1 MMPGFTHS
9 EIGADPIVVDAYFAA
24 SPAQVFEA
32 WTDQDAVMD
41 WFGYEPQ
48 SLESVIV
55 DLRPGG
61 QWRFTF
67 KPDAGQQ
74 MGFEG
79 EYIEVLPNKRLVY
92 SWRHFAQLPDGE
104 RELTP
109 ASRVEVDFENK
120 GIGTQVRLV
129 HSGIKTD
136 DARKGV
142 GHGWTTAFGS
152 LLKVFSLDQSS
163 SN

>member
-9 EIGADPIVVDAYFAA
+9 EIGVDPIVVDAYFAA

-32 WTDQDAVMD
+32 WTDEDAVMQ
-41 WFGYEPQ
+41 WFGYQPQ
-48 SLESVIV
+48 SLESALV

-67 KPDAGQQ
+67 KPNDGKQ

-79 EYIEVLPNKRLVY
+79 EYIEVLPSRRLVF
-92 SWRHFAQLPDGE
+92 SWQHFALQANGE

-109 ASRVEVDFENK
+109 ASRVEVDFEVK
-120 GIGTQVRLV
+120 GVGTQVRLV
-129 HSGIKTD
+129 HSGIKSID
-136 DARKGV
+136 GLKGV
-142 GHGWTTAFGS
+142 GRGWATSFAS
-152 LLKVFSLDQSS
+152 LLQVFASE
-163 SN
+163 

>member
-1 MMPGFTHS
+1 MMPGFTHT

-32 WTDQDAVMD
+32 WTDESAVMQ
-41 WFGYEPQ
+41 WFGNQPQ
-48 SLESVIV
+48 SLESALV

-61 QWRFTF
+61 RWRFTF
-67 KPDAGQQ
+67 KPNDGKQ

-79 EYIEVLPNKRLVY
+79 EYLEVLPGERLVF
-92 SWRHFAQLPDGE
+92 SWHHFALQANGE

-109 ASRVEVDFENK
+109 ASRVEVDFTVK

-129 HSGIKTD
+129 HSGIKSAD
-136 DARKGV
+136 GLKGV
-142 GHGWTTAFGS
+142 GRGWATSFTS
-152 LLKVFSLDQSS
+152 LLQVFASA
-163 SN
+163 